1 MSRRAAPLRVVDRV
15 GGSAL
20 GVTTFVGS
28 VGLLVRDVLVLLP
41 GVVTQERG
49 KRMAWSNLAYQLY
62 RVGVRS
68 IGVVGLVTFCIG
80 AILSLQIGPILQSYG
95 AVSQL
100 PRVIGIAMF
109 RELGPLIG
117 AIVLT
122 GFAGASIAAELGT
135 MAVAEEL
142 KALKSHAISPTRFLV
157 VPRVVAATVMT
168 VCLAVFSDAMGVVG
182 GAFTAKLSLGIPVGT
197 YVDSTFQAVAV
208 VDFTTGLIKA
218 AVFGV
223 IIGALSCHLG
233 MSVRGGALGV
243 GSATT
248 RTVVNSIVGLVCVD
262 LLFTFIFY
270 VLGLGGSL

>member
-1 MSRRAAPLRVVDRV
+1 MSGRAAPLRVIDRV
-15 GGSAL
+15 GASAM
-20 GVTTFVGS
+20 GVTSFVGS
-28 VGLLVRDVLVLLP
+28 VGLLVRDVAVLLP

-49 KRMAWSNLAYQLY
+49 KRMAWGNLAYQLY

-95 AVSQL
+95 AGSQL
-100 PRVIGIAMF
+100 PRIIGIAMF

-168 VCLAVFSDAMGVVG
+168 VCLAIFSDAMGVIG
-182 GAFTAKLSLGIPVGT
+182 GACTARLSLGMPVWT
-197 YVDSTFQAVAV
+197 YVDSTFQAVAT
-208 VDFTTGLIKA
+208 VDMVTGLIKA

-262 LLFTFIFY
+262 LLFTLIFY

>member
-1 MSRRAAPLRVVDRV
+1 MGFAAPAEALRR
-15 GGSAL
+15 L
-20 GVTTFVGS
+20 GASTVHVTTFVGAI
-28 VGLLVRDVLVLLP
+28 GLLVRDVAVLMP
-41 GVVTQERG
+41 GVVVQKRG
-49 KRMAWSNLAYQLY
+49 KRMAWQNLSYQLY

-80 AILSLQIGPILQSYG
+80 AILSLQIGPILESYG
-95 AVSQL
+95 AGGQL

-135 MAVAEEL
+135 MAVGEEL
-142 KALKSHAISPTRFLV
+142 KALRSHAINPVRFLV
-157 VPRVVAATVMT
+157 LPRVVAAAVMT
-168 VCLAVFSDAMGVVG
+168 VCLAVLANFMGVVG
-182 GAFTAKLSLGIPVGT
+182 GAFTAKLSLGIPVST
-197 YVDSTFQAVAV
+197 YVDSTFRAVAT
-208 VDFTTGLIKA
+208 VDLVTGLIKA

-233 MSVRGGALGV
+233 MNVRGGALGV

-270 VLGLGGSL
+270 ILDLGGKL

>member
-1 MSRRAAPLRVVDRV
+1 MSAAAGARRWVERV
-15 GGSAL
+15 GASGV
-20 GVTTFVGS
+20 GVTSSVGA
-28 VGLLVRDVLVLLP
+28 VGLLVRDVAVLMP

-49 KRMAWSNLAYQLY
+49 KRMAWRNLAFQLY

-95 AVSQL
+95 AGAQL

-142 KALKSHAISPTRFLV
+142 RALKSHAIDPVRFLV
-157 VPRVVAATVMT
+157 LPRVVAATVMT

-182 GAFTAKLSLGIPVGT
+182 GACTAKLSLGMPIAT
-197 YVDSTFQAVAV
+197 YVDSTFRAVAT
-208 VDFTTGLIKA
+208 VDLVTGLIKA

-248 RTVVNSIVGLVCVD
+248 RTVVNSIVALVCVD
-262 LLFTFIFY
+262 LLFTLLFY
-270 VLGLGGSL
+270 ILDLGGKL